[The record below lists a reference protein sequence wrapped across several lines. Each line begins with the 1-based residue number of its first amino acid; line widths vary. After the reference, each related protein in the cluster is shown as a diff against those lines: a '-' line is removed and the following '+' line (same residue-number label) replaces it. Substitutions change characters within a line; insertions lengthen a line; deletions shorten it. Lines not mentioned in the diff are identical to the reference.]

1 MTKAYGYDKFYER
14 EPGIVLDIC
23 QGLSAKQGSFCEK
36 KKGKCRGMMK
46 TQKKRRIRKF
56 ISSALL
62 LVFTLM
68 FAGCNFGDIT
78 FFDEMKTVTKAFL
91 LYSNDRVNEALK
103 QQYALVVEEEDEII
117 EEEEPEETGAT
128 REDGVEEQPEVNAQ
142 AEIPAQYQIENVP
155 IIYQNPEL
163 PTGCESTALTMVL
176 NYYGYPADKVVMA
189 TEYLPQE
196 PFRSYINE
204 EGKEIGPDLEE
215 TFVGDPTTANGIICM
230 TKPIMIEANAYL
242 ADQGSNLTA
251 VDISGVAFDDLYR
264 CVSQN
269 QPIVVWVTIGMVER
283 QVVRGWY
290 TADGDYVEYSRSDH
304 GAVLVGYTET
314 TVTIA
319 DPISGLVEYSRE
331 QFEKV
336 FASRGNRAVIL
347 EELE

>member
-1 MTKAYGYDKFYER
+1 MRKRR
-14 EPGIVLDIC
+14 EKVFIM
-23 QGLSAKQGSFCEK
+23 K
-36 KKGKCRGMMK
+36 KS
-46 TQKKRRIRKF
+46 QKKRRKRRF
-56 ISSALL
+56 ITGILL
-62 LVFTLM
+62 LVSALI
-68 FAGCNFGDIT
+68 FAGCNFENFT
-78 FFDEMKTVTKAFL
+78 LLDEMKTVTKAFL
-91 LYSNDRVNEALK
+91 LYSNNRANDVLK
-103 QQYALVVEEEDEII
+103 QQYALSVEEEDEIV
-117 EEEEPEETGAT
+117 EET
-128 REDGVEEQPEVNAQ
+128 EDLQEEMNGESE
-142 AEIPAQYQIENVP
+142 AETELPAAYQIENFP

-230 TKPIMIEANAYL
+230 TRPIMIEANAYL

-251 VDISGVAFDDLYR
+251 VDISGVTFDDLYR

-269 QPIVVWVTIGMVER
+269 QPVVVWVTIKMVDRE
-283 QVVRGWY
+283 VARGWY
-290 TADGDYVEYSRSDH
+290 TEDGDYVEYSRSDH
-304 GAVLVGYTET
+304 GAVLIGYTEA

>member
-1 MTKAYGYDKFYER
+1 M
-14 EPGIVLDIC
+14 
-23 QGLSAKQGSFCEK
+23 K
-36 KKGKCRGMMK
+36 KS
-46 TQKKRRIRKF
+46 QKKRRKRRF
-56 ISSALL
+56 IAAILL
-62 LVFTLM
+62 LVSALI
-68 FAGCNFGDIT
+68 FAGCNFENFT
-78 FFDEMKTVTKAFL
+78 FLDEMKTVTKAFL
-91 LYSNDRVNEALK
+91 LYSNNRANDVLK
-103 QQYALVVEEEDEII
+103 QQYALSVEEEDEI
-117 EEEEPEETGAT
+117 
-128 REDGVEEQPEVNAQ
+128 VEE
-142 AEIPAQYQIENVP
+142 AEDLQEEMNGESEAETELPAAYQIENFP

-230 TKPIMIEANAYL
+230 TRPIMIEANAYL
-242 ADQGSNLTA
+242 ADQESNLTA
-251 VDISGVAFDDLYR
+251 VDISGVTFDDLYR

-269 QPIVVWVTIGMVER
+269 QPVVVWVTINMVDRE
-283 QVVRGWY
+283 VARGWY

-304 GAVLVGYTET
+304 GAVLIGYTET